1 MVVGFANVA
10 LKRCKN
16 HVSRMRR
23 FLTQINTAMQV
34 EVKVYFLRI
43 LSAMILVA
51 AAKMPQKMPMK
62 KALTGS

>member
-23 FLTQINTAMQV
+23 FLIQINTAMPV

-51 AAKMPQKMPMK
+51 AAKMPQTMPMK